1 MASKPS
7 DINDPALRAGHFELG
22 IACFCTRRSIILYD
36 YLAVDLGVVCEKS

>member
-7 DINDPALRAGHFELG
+7 DINDPALRTGHFELG
-22 IACFCTRRSIILYD
+22 TACFCILRSIILYD